1 MPLKEQLNADLRDSL
16 RSGDETRKGTIR
28 MVLAAI
34 RNAEIAAGQQF
45 EDEGITSVLTKE
57 AKQRRESIE
66 EFGKAKRQDLVDKES
81 AELGIILTYLPAQ
94 MSRPEI
100 EEAARKVIEQV
111 GAKGPA
117 DKGKVMGP
125 LIGQL
130 REKADGREVN
140 TIVTEMLA
148 AMG

>member
-34 RNAEIAAGQQF
+34 RNAEIAAGKAF
-45 EDEGITSVLTKE
+45 EDDGINGVLAKE

-66 EFGKAKRQDLVDKES
+66 EFGKANRQDLVDKES
-81 AELGIILTYLPAQ
+81 AELAVILAYLPAQ

-100 EEAARKVIEQV
+100 EAAARKVIEQV

-125 LIGQL
+125 LVGQL
-130 REKADGREVN
+130 RGKADGSEINAV
-140 TIVTEMLA
+140 VTDMHA
-148 AMG
+148 SMA